1 MIDLNRM
8 TKLQHKLMF
17 KIRQRRAVQYFSRY
31 ILKDEDIYDDEF
43 DEQKQ
48 IPIPIEKLWEDFDP
62 QSDKWDRR
70 LLYEVTGIRLN

>member
-8 TKLQHKLMF
+8 TKLLHKLMF
-17 KIRQRRAVQYFSRY
+17 KLRQRRAVQYFSRY
-31 ILKDEDIYDDEF
+31 ILKDEDIDDDEF

-48 IPIPIEKLWEDFDP
+48 IPIEKLWEDFDP